1 MNGTVGL
8 LRAVSSAFAQSLIRK
23 IGLMILVI
31 WLVLVVLM
39 VLLTVQVSTWWAI
52 MFVPLVVLGIGVVV
66 FATALWFAAQQLAP
80 RKLSGSERKEI
91 QVFAE
96 KVMGIAERVKAP
108 LAVIAVGVARDVLLR
123 RDSNLVRELIDD
135 SITLKTDFQTLLRR
149 YS

>member
-31 WLVLVVLM
+31 WLVLVVL
-39 VLLTVQVSTWWAI
+39 VLLLTVQVSTWWAI
-52 MFVPLVVLGIGVVV
+52 MFVPLVVLGIVAVVI
-66 FATALWFAAQQLAP
+66 ATALWFAAQQLAL

-96 KVMGIAERVKAP
+96 KVMGIAERVKTP
-108 LAVIAVGVARDVLLR
+108 LSVIAVGVARDVLLR
-123 RDSNLVRELIDD
+123 RDSNLVRGLIDE
-135 SITLKTDFQTLLRR
+135 SNALKTDFEALLQK

>member
-31 WLVLVVLM
+31 WLVLVVLV

-66 FATALWFAAQQLAP
+66 IASALWFAAQQLAP

-96 KVMGIAERVKAP
+96 KVMGIAERVKTP
-108 LAVIAVGVARDVLLR
+108 LSVIAVGVARDVLLR
-123 RDSNLVRELIDD
+123 RDSNLVRGLIDD
-135 SITLKTDFQTLLRR
+135 SNALKTDFEALLKK

>member
-52 MFVPLVVLGIGVVV
+52 MFVPLVVLGIVAVVI
-66 FATALWFAAQQLAP
+66 ATALWFAAQQLAL

-96 KVMGIAERVKAP
+96 KVMGIAERVKTP
-108 LAVIAVGVARDVLLR
+108 LSVIAVGVARDVLLR
-123 RDSNLVRELIDD
+123 RDSNLVRGLIDE
-135 SITLKTDFQTLLRR
+135 SNALKTDFEALLQK

>member
-1 MNGTVGL
+1 MVGFG
-8 LRAVSSAFAQSLIRK
+8 FAC
-23 IGLMILVI
+23 
-31 WLVLVVLM
+31 

-123 RDSNLVRELIDD
+123 RDSNIVRELIDE
-135 SITLKTDFQTLLRR
+135 STALKTDFEALLQK